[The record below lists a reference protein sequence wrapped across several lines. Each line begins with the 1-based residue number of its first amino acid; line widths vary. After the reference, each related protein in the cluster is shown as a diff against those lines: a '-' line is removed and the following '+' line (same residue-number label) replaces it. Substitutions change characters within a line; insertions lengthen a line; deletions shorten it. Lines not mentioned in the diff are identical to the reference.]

1 MNCPIARI
9 QKTTTNT
16 LFQSRKFRVWR
27 RHSVGSLVAV
37 TLLGTLLVSCRQP
50 NNNTATPS
58 SSPAKTSLTLGV
70 VTTPYNPA
78 ENYTGLEK
86 HLEEKLSDD
95 VGSAVE
101 IAIDAVEIKGENP
114 LQQARNRLAEQKW
127 DIAFTTSSI
136 LSVSAINNDYTFV
149 ARMFPQAPKFES
161 SLFVLND
168 NPIQGVSDLTPDKT
182 IALGELSNPATFYI
196 PVYDLYGK
204 ILQVDRGNPDA
215 GAIVEKVKSGQ
226 ADVGAAPYQI
236 VAQDPQL
243 RVIQRSR
250 SIPLS
255 GVYLSPNL
263 SESQRNSVRDA
274 LLNASSEIQQKAQY
288 GAGEEPDYQYLIG
301 ITNRVDSILSCV
313 DLDRQPVQFYCSESE
328 SFIDNN
334 PDDVVA
340 RGQVNGYRLDRET
353 VTLTVNS
360 ESGQTYRVVV
370 SRPLLDRIPNA
381 LPLAELQDKT
391 VQLREIEPTENQAT
405 IDFNVDRP
413 EQLSIL
419 K

>member
-1 MNCPIARI
+1 MNFPIAREQQFKI
-9 QKTTTNT
+9 GTIFLT
-16 LFQSRKFRVWR
+16 REVRVWGLR
-27 RHSVGSLVAV
+27 SARSLLTA
-37 TLLGTLLVSCRQP
+37 TLLGTLIVSCRQTNP
-50 NNNTATPS
+50 NTVNAS
-58 SSPAKTSLTLGV
+58 SAPAKTSLTLGV

-86 HLEEKLSDD
+86 HLEEKLSAD
-95 VGSAVE
+95 VGSAVD
-101 IAIDAVEIKGENP
+101 IAIDLIELKGENP

-182 IALGELSNPATFYI
+182 IALGELSNPASFYI

-204 ILQVDRGNPDA
+204 ILQVDRGNPDP

-236 VAQDPQL
+236 VSQDPEL

-263 SESQRNSVRDA
+263 SESERNSLRDA
-274 LLNASSEIQQKAQY
+274 LLNASEEIQKKAQY

-340 RGQVNGYRLDRET
+340 RGQVNGYRLDSET
-353 VTLTVNS
+353 VNLTVNG
-360 ESGQTYRVVV
+360 EGGQTYRVIVA
-370 SRPLLDRIPNA
+370 RPLLDRIPNA
-381 LPLAELQDKT
+381 LPLADLQDKT
-391 VQLREIEPTENQAT
+391 VQLRDIEPTETQAT

-419 K
+419 Q